1 MIETYPYLNWL
12 LIYQDLQNQPNAYS
26 LLDMYPLLLA
36 LLQDH
41 LHSVT
46 ENGHSH
52 GYTEYHYFEGVDGWY
67 GPASAFNYQTG
78 QSSQK
83 YLILVQCKKI

>member
-1 MIETYPYLNWL
+1 MILKTVFLNLWNKIHIRFLRGGSETEV
-12 LIYQDLQNQPNAYS
+12 LQIQEDS
-26 LLDMYPLLLA
+26 
-36 LLQDH
+36 LQDH

-52 GYTEYHYFEGVDGWY
+52 GFTEYHYFEGVDGWY

-83 YLILVQCKKI
+83 ILILVQYNKI